1 VLPLDLYAA
10 EWKVAAVSASSSFES
25 VAASDMPINPI
36 VWLVH
41 DYLEQS
47 ALAVLFGPPGKGK
60 SFLALDLACCV
71 ATGIEVLVAASGL

>member
-1 VLPLDLYAA
+1 
-10 EWKVAAVSASSSFES
+10 
-25 VAASDMPINPI
+25 MPINPI